1 MQLNRGRTL
10 VPLHTIYQYNT
21 QSAFPDLKNKQIIRP
36 LLLVCNLACEESGA
50 FLMTL
55 CTAGGAGVGEMRP
68 RLPQPCAPSE
78 FCSKVH
84 QIYFI
89 PS

>member
-10 VPLHTIYQYNT
+10 VPLHTIYPYNT
-21 QSAFPDLKNKQIIRP
+21 QSAFSAFENKKIIRP
-36 LLLVCNLACEESGA
+36 LLLVCNVVCEESRA

-55 CTAGGAGVGEMRP
+55 CTAGGAGDGEMCP
-68 RLPQPCAPSE
+68 QLPQPCAPSE
-78 FCSKVH
+78 SRSKVH
-84 QIYFI
+84 QICFI